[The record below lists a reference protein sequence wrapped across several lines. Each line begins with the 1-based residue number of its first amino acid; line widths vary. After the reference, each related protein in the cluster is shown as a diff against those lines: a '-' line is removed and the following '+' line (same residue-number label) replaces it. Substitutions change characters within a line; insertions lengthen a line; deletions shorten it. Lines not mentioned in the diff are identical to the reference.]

1 MAKFIEVHQQGK
13 LRLINLAWVED
24 IWPAEDG
31 TQIFHAFTNPC
42 ATSQDCTVA
51 DESYEEIRELVAHAQ
66 GVIAAGRADN
76 G

>member
-31 TQIFHAFTNPC
+31 TQIYHAFAGPY
-42 ATSQDCTVA
+42 AASQDCTVV
-51 DESYEEIRELVAHAQ
+51 DESYEEIRELVSNAQ
-66 GVIAAGRADN
+66 GVYTIGRE
-76 G
+76 

>member
-1 MAKFIEVHQQGK
+1 MAKFIEVHQQGNP
-13 LRLINLAWVED
+13 RLINLAWVED

-31 TQIFHAFTNPC
+31 TQIFHAFSAPD
-42 ATSQDCTVA
+42 AAAQDWFLA
-51 DESYEEIRELVAHAQ
+51 NESYEKIRELVDHAQ

>member
-13 LRLINLAWVED
+13 PKLINLAWVED
-24 IWPAEDG
+24 IWPAENG
-31 TQIFHAFTNPC
+31 TQIYYAFSEPI
-42 ATSQDCTVA
+42 AEAQDWFLA